1 LVLTRQK
8 TWLGPLLRLRWW
20 AEGDSEA
27 ETVARGSLWL
37 EQGTLLYL
45 RERLLPAARP
55 GTTGAD
61 RSEACWLW
69 TGPLDAA
76 GTPIAYNQGHQWTV
90 PRLLYTIEHGPQP
103 ERMQLRSVCG
113 VARCC
118 KPDHH
123 RLDPRGPIARPP
135 VRPQSVPV
143 CASGHPQIRENQ
155 YVYRGK
161 TYCRACHAEAQ
172 RRYRLRGGT
181 TSSASRLRGYD
192 PLGRGGTGG

>member
-1 LVLTRQK
+1 LVLTLQK

-45 RERLLPAARP
+45 RARLLPAARP
-55 GTTGAD
+55 GTTGAAPED
-61 RSEACWLW
+61 ACWLW
-69 TGPLDAA
+69 TGPLDAT
-76 GTPIAYNQGHQWTV
+76 GTPIAYNQGQQWTV
-90 PRLLYTIEHGPQP
+90 PRLLYTIQHGPLSP
-103 ERMQLRSVCG
+103 RMQLRSRCG
-113 VARCC
+113 VLRCC
-118 KPDHH
+118 KPDHQ
-123 RLDPRGPIARPP
+123 RLDPRGPIPRPAVP
-135 VRPQSVPV
+135 PQTVPV

-172 RRYRLRGGT
+172 RRYRTRGGG
-181 TSSASRLRGYD
+181 TSSASRSLGFD
-192 PLGRGGTGG
+192 PRGRGATGG